1 MLSAL
6 PVAEL
11 RGQADALAR
20 EIREADVPVQRTHW
34 EVDLLD

>member
-6 PVAEL
+6 PVAER

-20 EIREADVPVQRTHW
+20 EIREADVPIRRTNW